1 LGVTGQE
8 RPLSKDWVKDI
19 FIYREEGYMEFNTLI
34 KRISPK
40 LKGIAYKLNGYVSFL
55 SDEDF
60 YQEAVCYLWNE
71 FKRGRIDDKT
81 DSYILQ
87 GCYFHLRNYIRTIKD
102 KRVVTSLENIVGDEG
117 ERTLKE
123 TLFLADERSHDY
135 FDRLNDHLIV
145 DAIHNNGLTRREKLI
160 LTYYSSGLNMRQ
172 VGSRLGVSHVSI
184 VKAMA
189 VIREKCQKHIDI

>member
-1 LGVTGQE
+1 
-8 RPLSKDWVKDI
+8 
-19 FIYREEGYMEFNTLI
+19 MEFKTLI

-60 YQEAVCYLWNE
+60 YQEAACHLWNE
-71 FKRGRIDDKT
+71 CKAGKLDDKT

-102 KRVVTSLENIVGDEG
+102 KRSLSRLDDIVGDEG
-117 ERTLKE
+117 ERTLKDS
-123 TLFLADERSHDY
+123 LFLADERSFNY

-145 DAIHNNGLTRREKLI
+145 DAIRNNGLTSREKRI
-160 LTYYSSGLNMRQ
+160 LTHYSKGLNFRQ
-172 VGSRLGVSHVSI
+172 VGSKLGVSHVSI
-184 VKAMA
+184 VKAMS
-189 VIREKCQKHIDI
+189 VIREKCLKHLDKI